1 MVIKTVND
9 NKRGICFKRLKTNT
23 VSIASFGILPLAAKR
38 NIITALWA
46 ITMPDNIR
54 IVDSDV

>member
-1 MVIKTVND
+1 
-9 NKRGICFKRLKTNT
+9 